1 MSLAEI
7 ESQVLQLSEDERRQF
22 AAWFYQNE
30 GKILP
35 PPLDDGEGE
44 SDGVSAAMQVE
55 LLLRKQEYFDHPER
69 FRRVKNKAELQ
80 AYFDEIRD
88 EARTRLSPA
97 R

>member
-7 ESQVLQLSEDERRQF
+7 EKQVLALSEEERRQF

-35 PPLDDGEGE
+35 PEMESGGEA
-44 SDGVSAAMQVE
+44 SDVSEAVKAE
-55 LLLRKQEYFDHPER
+55 LLLRKQEYVDHPER
-69 FRRVKNKAELQ
+69 FRRVETKAGLK
-80 AYFDEIRD
+80 AYFDEIGD
-88 EARTRLSPA
+88 EVRARLSSS